1 MPCRHLAPEQASPV
15 LEVGREQRR
24 AAQTLGF
31 CSTLVGIA
39 LGRFAYP
46 PLIPVMIDAG
56 WLTPAEAAH
65 AGAANLVGYCLGA
78 VLALVAPRMPHRPLV
93 VSALMLTVL
102 SFVAC
107 ALPWGVNWM
116 SGWRFVAGMTGAW
129 LMVRGVSTALTAVGP
144 AQRARVSGVTFT
156 GIGLGTLLTACVA
169 TALPWI
175 GPTTAWLAMA
185 VMAAVPAWVGLLA
198 WRRLRGAPM
207 PEDASVQPTQLLGWW
222 MLAPVFIVLAYA
234 VEAIG
239 IVPHGVF
246 WVDFLVRERGMSLGF
261 AALQWWVVGLGS
273 LFGPTL
279 IVRIAGHVGIGR
291 MLLLCYAVT
300 AVAVGVPTLTS
311 NPVLFTLSSLTIGAL
326 VPGAVSMTSAALAEI
341 AGAAAHARW
350 WASATLAFAIGQASG
365 AAAMARWYGETEL
378 YAPLFV
384 AGAVAA
390 LIALILGMAGLWARR
405 HYA

>member
-1 MPCRHLAPEQASPV
+1 MLDVSSS
-15 LEVGREQRR
+15 QRR

-31 CSTLVGIA
+31 CATLVGIA

-78 VLALVAPRMPHRPLV
+78 VLALVAPRLQQRPLV

-102 SFVAC
+102 SFLAC
-107 ALPWGVNWM
+107 ALPLGVDWI
-116 SGWRFVAGMTGAW
+116 SAWRFVAGITGAW

-175 GPTTAWLAMA
+175 GPSTAWLAMA

-198 WRRLRGAPM
+198 WRRLRGAPA
-207 PEDASVQPTQLLGWW
+207 PEDAKAQPARALGWW

-261 AALQWWVVGLGS
+261 AALQWWVVGVGS
-273 LFGPTL
+273 LVGPTV
-279 IVRIAGHVGIGR
+279 IVRIAGRVGIGR

-300 AVAVGVPTLTS
+300 AIAVGVPTMTS
-311 NPVLFTLSSLTIGAL
+311 HPLLFTLSSLTIGAL

-350 WASATLAFAIGQASG
+350 WASATLAFAVGQASG
-365 AAAMARWYGETEL
+365 AAGMARWYGQTEL

-384 AGAVAA
+384 AGAAAAGVA
-390 LIALILGMAGLWARR
+390 LVLGVVGLWSRR
-405 HYA
+405 RFA